1 MADSINKNAE
11 ISLWPLRVAAVVSCR
26 KPQSGSKTVCV
37 VLQAAAAS
45 CFSPCLP
52 KTQLAFGVVVTVAT
66 ACWQGALLQTAPC
79 KLWLEKV
86 SGSVQVFKSAT
97 GGSYRKTLMLP
108 SWGETSPPTTT
119 HGQCE
124 LGVNLWELS
133 NWLLHS
139 YTSFM
144 FLFSAWNRLFYWYR
158 LHWLNVYQR
167 PSLSLT

>member
-26 KPQSGSKTVCV
+26 KPQSGQRPS
-37 VLQAAAAS
+37 VLSYKLQRPPAL
-45 CFSPCLP
+45 FPVYP
-52 KTQLAFGVVVTVAT
+52 KHNWLLALAVVTVAT

-97 GGSYRKTLMLP
+97 GGSYRKTLMLL

-144 FLFSAWNRLFYWYR
+144 FSILSLKLTVLLR

-167 PSLSLT
+167 PLLSHT